1 MDRFKK
7 NFGGNRG
14 GGFNRGGRR
23 PDFRNGGRGG
33 DRERKEMFDAVCA
46 NCHKSCKIPFRP
58 MTDKPVYCSDCFGAK
73 QGDAPRENFDRRDD
87 RNSRP
92 SFEKRDFKPS
102 MTTQS
107 QENDKRIDDIKK
119 EIESLNFK
127 LDKIMQVLND
137 SKTTKPVEDKQ
148 PEKKTVD
155 TKKIIAIKAI
165 SSDKKTTKKVVAKKK
180 VVSKKK

>member
-7 NFGGNRG
+7 SFGGNRG
-14 GGFNRGGRR
+14 GGFNRGGGR
-23 PDFRNGGRGG
+23 PDFRNGGR

-73 QGDAPRENFDRRDD
+73 QGDAPRGNFDRRDD

-102 MTTQS
+102 MSVQP
-107 QENDKRIDDIKK
+107 QVNDKRIDDIKK
-119 EIESLNFK
+119 EIETLNFK
-127 LDKIMQVLND
+127 LDKIMQILND
-137 SKTTKPVEDKQ
+137 SKAIKSVENKQKDKKIV
-148 PEKKTVD
+148 EIKKTD
-155 TKKIIAIKAI
+155 T
-165 SSDKKTTKKVVAKKK
+165 DKKTLADKKPVKKVLAKKK
-180 VVSKKK
+180 AVSKKK

>member
-14 GGFNRGGRR
+14 GGFNRGGGR

-46 NCHKSCKIPFRP
+46 ECHKSCKIPFRP
-58 MTDKPVYCSDCFGAK
+58 MTDKPVYCSDCFGSK
-73 QGDAPRENFDRRDD
+73 QGDSPRGGSDRRND

-92 SFEKRDFKPS
+92 SFEKRDFKTSFPI
-102 MTTQS
+102 QS
-107 QENDKRIDDIKK
+107 QGNDKKIDDIKK
-119 EIESLNFK
+119 EIETLSFK
-127 LDKIMQVLND
+127 LDKIMQILND
-137 SKTTKPVEDKQ
+137 SKTIKPIENKQ
-148 PEKKTVD
+148 IENKPID
-155 TKKIIAIKAI
+155 TKKVTANKVI
-165 SSDKKTTKKVVAKKK
+165 SSDKKTTKKVVTKKK